1 VKNALQ
7 VTTERVD
14 DVPLLFFLLHD
25 QLGVGSALDDL
36 LSRHGNWSGLSAGQT
51 LDLWLTHILSEHNH
65 FMSHVQDW
73 ANQRPETLAQLLHQS
88 LRPTDLTDDR
98 LGELTRFLSRDE
110 VWHPLEAQVNQ
121 NMIRVYRLPTRR
133 VRTDS
138 TTVSLKARSEV
149 TWLFRRGRSKDY
161 RPDLPQ
167 FKVMLAALDPLGAPL
182 AADVVSGNA
191 ADDPLY
197 LPIIQRLLT
206 TLPEPGL
213 LFIGDCKM
221 SALET
226 RAELQARQHFYLT
239 PLAQVGKVPEQTATW
254 VQAAVCGQVPLSTL
268 YAEDGTTIVGQ
279 AYERMREQVRSAAE
293 GGSSVIWTER
303 VLIVRSES
311 LVQAGQRGLVQR
323 LQHAETALKALTPPR
338 GRGQRQFTE
347 EAPLREAVDALLT
360 RYAVHG
366 LLSVAVQEQV
376 EQRTVR
382 GYRGQ
387 PGRVA
392 ERRRYQVR
400 VWRNP
405 AALQA
410 HERTLGW
417 RVYVTNA
424 PSTELPLTEAVQVY
438 WDEWLIERD
447 MARLKGRPLSLAPV
461 WVTREDHALGLVRLL
476 TLALRVL
483 AVAEYQV
490 RRHLAQRHQELP
502 GLYPGQP
509 QRSTARPTT
518 ERLLKAFGN
527 ITLTI
532 LRHGK
537 QVQRHLTPLSRLQ
550 KDILDLLGCPRD
562 LYQQLVHDSG

>member
-1 VKNALQ
+1 MKTALQ
-7 VTTERVD
+7 VTTERAD

-25 QLGVGSALDDL
+25 RLSVGSALDSI

-51 LDLWLTHILSEHNH
+51 LETWLTHILSEHDH

-73 ANQRPETLAQLLHQS
+73 ADQHAQILAQLLHQP
-88 LRPTDLTDDR
+88 LRPTDLIDDR

-110 VWHPLEAQVNQ
+110 VWHPLETQVNQ
-121 NMIRVYRLPTRR
+121 NMIRVYHLPLRR
-133 VRTDS
+133 VRVDS
-138 TTVSLKARSEV
+138 TTVSLDSHAEIA
-149 TWLFRRGRSKDY
+149 WLFRRGRSKDY

-182 AADVVSGNA
+182 AADVVPGNA

-197 LPIIQRLLT
+197 LPLIQRLVA
-206 TLPEPGL
+206 TLPERGL

-221 SALET
+221 SALDT
-226 RAELQARQHFYLT
+226 RAALQVRQHFYLT
-239 PLAQVGKVPEQTATW
+239 PLAQVGQVPVDWERW
-254 VQAAVCGQVPLSTL
+254 VQAGLEGQVPLVNL
-268 YAEDGTTIVGQ
+268 YAEDGETVAGQ
-279 AYERMREQVRSAAE
+279 AYELTRQQERPPREGLERLT
-293 GGSSVIWTER
+293 WTER
-303 VLIVRSES
+303 VLIVRSHS
-311 LVQAGQRGLVQR
+311 LVRAGQRGLAQR
-323 LQHAETALKALTPPR
+323 LQRAERALKGLTPPR

-347 EAPLREAVDALLT
+347 EAPLREAVGAILSRYDVSGLLT
-360 RYAVHG
+360 
-366 LLSVAVQEQV
+366 VALHEQV
-376 EQRTVR
+376 QQKTIR
-382 GYRGQ
+382 GYQGR

-400 VWRNP
+400 VWRNQ
-405 AALQA
+405 AAVEA
-410 HERTLGW
+410 HERRLGW

-424 PSTELPLTEAVQVY
+424 PVAELPLREAVQVY

-461 WVTREDHALGLVRLL
+461 WVTREDHALGLTRLL

-490 RRHLAQRHQELP
+490 RRQLQQRHQELQ
-502 GLYPGQP
+502 GLYAGQP

-532 LRHGK
+532 IQHGK
-537 QVQRHLTPLSRLQ
+537 QVQRHLTPLSHLQ

>member
-1 VKNALQ
+1 MNSTLQ

-14 DVPLLFFLLHD
+14 DIPVLFFLLHA
-25 QLGVGSALDDL
+25 QLGVGSALDSL
-36 LSRHGNWSGLSAGQT
+36 LARHGNWSGLSAGQT
-51 LDLWLTHILSEHNH
+51 LEVWLTHILSEHNH

-73 ANQRPETLAQLLHQS
+73 ANQRPKTLAQLLQQA

-121 NMIRVYRLPTRR
+121 RMIRVYRLPTRR

-138 TTVSLKARSEV
+138 TTVSLDARSEV
-149 TWLFRRGRSKDY
+149 SWLFRRGRSKDY

-167 FKVMLAALDPLGAPL
+167 FKVMLAALDPLGVPL
-182 AADVVSGNA
+182 AADVVPGNA

-197 LPIIQRLLT
+197 LPILQRLWT
-206 TLPEPGL
+206 TLQEPGL

-226 RAELQARQHFYLT
+226 RAEVQARQHFYLT
-239 PLAQVGKVPEQTATW
+239 PLAQVGKVPEQMAAW
-254 VQAAVCGQVPLSTL
+254 VQAAVRGQVPLVTL
-268 YAEDGTTIVGQ
+268 YAEDRTTSVGQ
-279 AYERMREQVRSAAE
+279 AYELLREQARPAAE
-293 GGSSVIWTER
+293 GVAAVTWRER
-303 VLIVRSES
+303 VLIVRSEA
-311 LVQAGQRGLVQR
+311 LVQAGQRGLAQR
-323 LQHAETALKALTPPR
+323 LQRAERALKALTPPR
-338 GRGQRQFTE
+338 RRGQRQFTE
-347 EAPLREAVDALLT
+347 AAPLREAVDAILSRYDLHGMLT
-360 RYAVHG
+360 
-366 LLSVAVQEQV
+366 VAVQEQV
-376 EQRTVR
+376 EQQTVR
-382 GYRGQ
+382 GYRGR
-387 PGRVA
+387 PGRTE

-400 VWRNP
+400 VWRNQ
-405 AALQA
+405 AALEA
-410 HERTLGW
+410 YERTLGW
-417 RVYVTNA
+417 RVYVTNV
-424 PSTELPLTEAVQVY
+424 PSADLPLTEAVQVY

-461 WVTREDHALGLVRLL
+461 WVSREDHALGLTRVL

-483 AVAEYQV
+483 ALAEYQV
-490 RRHLAQRHQELP
+490 RRQLAQRHHELP

-532 LRHGK
+532 LHNGK
-537 QVQRHLTPLSRLQ
+537 QVQHHLTPLAHLQ
-550 KDILDLLGCPRD
+550 KEILDLLGCPRD